1 MSEIPFNRPF
11 TTGREFDHV
20 REAIE
25 NGHLAGSGPFTE
37 RCSKWLEERIGSDH
51 VLLTHSC
58 TAALEMAVMLLDI
71 GPGDEVVM
79 PSFTFVSTA
88 TAVVVRGGTPV
99 FVDVRPDTLNIDEEK
114 VRAAI
119 TPATKAVL
127 VVHYAGVGCAMNE
140 LAAVADET
148 GVALVEDAAHG
159 ILATYEDR
167 PLGSFGPLAALSFHE
182 TKNVHCGEGGA
193 LLINDPAYRERAEIL
208 LDKGTNR
215 RRYFRGQVDKYSW
228 VDVGSS
234 YAPSE
239 INAAF
244 LWAQL
249 EDADEITARRLAI
262 WSRYHEAFAG
272 LEERGMARRPV
283 TPDSCVH
290 NAHMY
295 YLLLPDLERRS
306 RLITDLKETGIHA
319 VFHYVPLH
327 SSDAGSRFGRQAGDL
342 TVTEDASDR
351 LVRLPL
357 WPGMTDEDVE
367 RVIDAVESTVA
378 RVAGRSSA
386 RVRSD

>member
-11 TTGREFDHV
+11 TTGRELAYV
-20 REAIE
+20 RESIE
-25 NGHLAGSGPFTE
+25 NGDFAGNGPFTD
-37 RCSKWLEERIGSDH
+37 RCSRWLEQRIGSDQ

-71 GPGDEVVM
+71 GPDDEVVM

-88 TAVVVRGGTPV
+88 TAVVVRGGIPV
-99 FVDVRPDTLNIDEEK
+99 FVDIRPDTLNLDENK

-119 TPATKAVL
+119 TPRTKAVF
-127 VVHYAGVGCAMNE
+127 VVHYAGIGCAMGE
-140 LAAVADET
+140 LAGIAEEA
-148 GVALVEDAAHG
+148 GISLVEDAAQG
-159 ILATYEDR
+159 ILASYEDR

-193 LLINDPAYRERAEIL
+193 LLINDPVYRERAEIL

-215 RRYFRGQVDKYSW
+215 RRFFRGQVDKYTW
-228 VDVGSS
+228 VDIGSS

-249 EDADEITARRLAI
+249 EDAEAITARRMAI
-262 WSRYHEAFAG
+262 WTRYNEVFAV
-272 LEERGMARRPV
+272 LEEQGIARRPV
-283 TPDSCVH
+283 IPDGCAH

-295 YLLLPDLERRS
+295 YLLLPDLDSRS
-306 RLITDLKETGIHA
+306 RFIAELRNVGVHS

-327 SSDAGSRFGRQAGDL
+327 SSDAGRRYGRSVGDL

-357 WPGMTDEDVE
+357 WAGMTDNEVD
-367 RVIDAVESTVA
+367 RVTDAVTTAVP
-378 RVAGRSSA
+378 RKRSS
-386 RVRSD
+386 RPR